1 MVNKTIIEVIN
12 MHPSLN
18 SDRLYVAV
26 DILLLS
32 QTGNA
37 LKLLLSRRPSPP
49 YQGALALPGRLVAV
63 DHSAEETVDALLSE
77 MLPKTIPSSGVYR
90 EQLFTFSE
98 PKRDLRG
105 RVISIAYLAI
115 IPWQQLAPALEET
128 QTDFKCFTVSG
139 SDKGLQLSGSDGSA
153 IDCSALA
160 FDHADIIRTG
170 VARLKGKIEYT
181 EIGFH
186 FLNDPEAF
194 SLGDMQRVFEAVL
207 GRTLDASNFRRFALN
222 RYEETGKIEQTER
235 AEKKKRGRPAT
246 LYRLKP

>member
-1 MVNKTIIEVIN
+1 
-12 MHPSLN
+12 MHTNLSK
-18 SDRLYVAV
+18 DRLHVAV

-63 DHSAEETVDALLSE
+63 DHSAEETVDALLRE
-77 MLPKTIPSSGVYR
+77 MLPETIPSSGVYR
-90 EQLFTFSE
+90 EQLFTFSD
-98 PKRDLRG
+98 PKRDPRG

-115 IPWQQLAPALEET
+115 IPWQLLSPALEACPTTLE
-128 QTDFKCFTVSG
+128 CFTVSAADG
-139 SDKGLQLSGSDGSA
+139 EMQLSGSDGSA

-160 FDHADIIRTG
+160 FDHSSIIRTG

-207 GRTLDASNFRRFALN
+207 GRALDASNFRRFALN

-235 AEKKKRGRPAT
+235 AEKKKRGRPAA
-246 LYRLKP
+246 LYRLKS